1 MESGKNTWALVLT
14 RIKFLSALRIAPD
27 LGPRPRSFWLSAYIV
42 QKYNFILLEFHYIF
56 ESKNF
61 PSACAEFP
69 QKEAAKGRLLP
80 DFPGIPDIPGIPETK
95 VRDYTVSF
103 TI

>member
-56 ESKNF
+56 ESKIF
-61 PSACAEFP
+61 PLRLCRIP
-69 QKEAAKGRLLP
+69 IKRGAKGRHLP
-80 DFPGIPDIPGIPETK
+80 GFPGIPETK
-95 VRDYTVSF
+95 VSDNIVSF

>member
-61 PSACAEFP
+61 PSACAESP
-69 QKEAAKGRLLP
+69 
-80 DFPGIPDIPGIPETK
+80 
-95 VRDYTVSF
+95 
-103 TI
+103 